1 VAVVLAFFEKLKDQ
15 SIDEMVYVH
24 YPSGIEGDDDEKA
37 DRDTKN
43 ELLAS
48 DALASGFDAALEL
61 LSLADL
67 QQITEELD
75 LKPEPGKTKTAKKVL
90 KKLLF
95 EHGTSMD
102 ELEDFFNKLPTKS
115 VNCFTNAMDVK
126 DKNKIMDWITEK
138 GLTLFLSQF
147 AAMELRQWMGDIGLE
162 AGDSS
167 SKKLIIDA
175 FIHGKNVDDKRP
187 AAKSSPKLSKTKPDL
202 AKGISAADAFQWY
215 TVEELKAYLKKND
228 LPTSGRL
235 REIAHR
241 VADHLNGHYLPKKS
255 LKRKRNSSSSNKKAK
270 KAKTGSGETEAPK
283 EDNKDKEKDE
293 TEKDS
298 KDKKKAKAKRKST

>member
-1 VAVVLAFFEKLKDQ
+1 
-15 SIDEMVYVH
+15 MVYVH
-24 YPSGIEGDDDEKA
+24 YPSGIEDDDDEKA

-48 DALASGFDAALEL
+48 DALASGFDAALERL
-61 LSLADL
+61 PIADL
-67 QQITEELD
+67 QQVTNELE
-75 LKPEPGKTKTAKKVL
+75 LKLEPGKTFTAKKVL

-95 EHGTSMD
+95 EHGTQMD
-102 ELEDFFNKLPTKS
+102 ELEEFFNKLPTKS
-115 VNCFTNAMDVK
+115 VNCFLRAMWIK

-187 AAKSSPKLSKTKPDL
+187 AVKSSPKLSKTKPEL
-202 AKGISAADAFQWY
+202 VKGISAADAYQWY
-215 TVEELKAYLKKND
+215 TKEELKACLKQND

-235 REIAHR
+235 REIAKR
-241 VADHLNGHYLPKKS
+241 VADHLNGVYQPKRSK
-255 LKRKRNSSSSNKKAK
+255 KRKRTSSSTTKKAK
-270 KAKTGSGETEAPK
+270 KAKTESDETGESTEDK
-283 EDNKDKEKDE
+283 KEKN
-293 TEKDS
+293 EKE
-298 KDKKKAKAKRKST
+298 KEEPKKKSKRKST